1 LRYSQRGE
9 ANRVSPPNPGS
20 RRVRATDVSAHREAA
35 QHALEHAQSNPI
47 MSAEQSFTV
56 AQVHVLLA
64 IEQRLGEL
72 VDQLRTRGGRE
83 IIPSEA
89 I

>member
-1 LRYSQRGE
+1 
-9 ANRVSPPNPGS
+9 
-20 RRVRATDVSAHREAA
+20 
-35 QHALEHAQSNPI
+35 

-72 VDQLRTRGGRE
+72 VDQLRARGARE

>member
-1 LRYSQRGE
+1 M
-9 ANRVSPPNPGS
+9 
-20 RRVRATDVSAHREAA
+20 SAHREAA
-35 QHALEHAQSNPI
+35 ERALDHAQSNPI

-72 VDQLRTRGGRE
+72 VDQLRARSARE
-83 IIPSEA
+83 IVQSEA

>member
-1 LRYSQRGE
+1 VTPSE
-9 ANRVSPPNPGS
+9 
-20 RRVRATDVSAHREAA
+20 SAHREAA
-35 QHALEHAQSNPI
+35 AHALENAQSNPI

-72 VDQLRTRGGRE
+72 VDQLRSRATRE

>member
-1 LRYSQRGE
+1 
-9 ANRVSPPNPGS
+9 
-20 RRVRATDVSAHREAA
+20 
-35 QHALEHAQSNPI
+35 